1 MVFTDI
7 VEYNGKHYYIDS
19 CWTSDHGYDTMAF
32 LCDSDGNVLSW
43 EDLYCERYATAA
55 QMEIGHKK
63 AIKNIKEGRFY
74 ND

>member
-7 VEYNGKHYYIDS
+7 VEYNGKHYYVDS
-19 CWTSDHGYDTMAF
+19 RWTIDHGYETMAF

-43 EDLYCERYATAA
+43 EDLYCEHYATAA
-55 QMEIGHKK
+55 SMEIGHKR
-63 AIKNIKEGRFY
+63 AIENIKEGRFY